1 MTLTAFWNG
10 KHQLLGVLVLL
21 SLPIAA
27 LDMLT
32 GPQICPWGLY
42 LLPVVLVGWLCGWRK
57 ALTLA
62 FIASALILASA
73 VVSGHPFDTWWEFA
87 LSLVNRLASLVTAG
101 YLASAASGS
110 ATFNATASSDV
121 LLD

>member
-1 MTLTAFWNG
+1 MILTAFWQR
-10 KHQLLGVLVLL
+10 KHRLLAMFALL

-27 LDMLT
+27 LDILT

-42 LLPVVLVGWLCGWRK
+42 LLPVALVGWLCGWRQ

-62 FIASALILASA
+62 LIVSAFIMASA
-73 VVSGHPFDTWWEFA
+73 VVTGHPFDTWWEY
-87 LSLVNRLASLVTAG
+87 LVSLCSRVASLVTAG

-110 ATFNATASSDV
+110 ATFNDTMTAEHQ
-121 LLD
+121 LD

>member
-1 MTLTAFWNG
+1 MTLTAFWHG
-10 KHQLLGVLVLL
+10 KHQLLGVFALL

-27 LDMLT
+27 LDMLA

-42 LLPVVLVGWLCGWRK
+42 LLPVVLVGWLFGWRQ

-87 LSLVNRLASLVTAG
+87 LSLANRLASLVTAG

-110 ATFNATASSDV
+110 ATFNATVTSDV